1 MLTTIICIILSILVL
16 TGLVTVNTRAVTKEP
31 SGRSEEE
38 RTQRQE
44 EEESGTDRPPLSQS
58 DDHVRHHEAEDL
70 QSIMADDEYR
80 QVLKNFWKQVSKDA
94 DHSDE
99 ENPSKVEDPIKDDQY
114 REALRLMNK
123 DQDDQ

>member
-44 EEESGTDRPPLSQS
+44 EEESGTDRPPLPQS
-58 DDHVRHHEAEDL
+58 DDHVRHHEDEDL

-99 ENPSKVEDPIKDDQY
+99 ENPSKEEDPIKDDQY

>member
-38 RTQRQE
+38 RTQLQE

-58 DDHVRHHEAEDL
+58 DDHIRQHDDEDL

-94 DHSDE
+94 DHSDAE
-99 ENPSKVEDPIKDDQY
+99 SPSKEKDPIKDEQY